1 MDDVDDVDDVDDM
14 DDMDDNSAGE
24 LIDAATDA
32 ALEAIARSLN
42 LNLDSMTEPEHFDLA
57 ISCATHILVHFI
69 RRSPDP
75 LRYAK
80 TYAKMILVSIAASL
94 ARQSKRERG
103 H

>member
-1 MDDVDDVDDVDDM
+1 M
-14 DDMDDNSAGE
+14 DDMDDNSAGG

-32 ALEAIARSLN
+32 ALEAIARSLD
-42 LNLDSMTEPEHFDLA
+42 LNVDSMTEPEHFDLA

-75 LRYAK
+75 LHYAK
-80 TYAKMILVSIAASL
+80 TYAKMIPASLAASL
-94 ARQSKRERG
+94 ARPSERERG

>member
-1 MDDVDDVDDVDDM
+1 MDDV

-32 ALEAIARSLN
+32 ALEAIARS

>member
-1 MDDVDDVDDVDDM
+1 M
-14 DDMDDNSAGE
+14 NE
-24 LIDAATDA
+24 LD
-32 ALEAIARSLN
+32 LERAIA
-42 LNLDSMTEPEHFDLA
+42 
-57 ISCATHILVHFI
+57 CATRILIHVI

>member
-1 MDDVDDVDDVDDM
+1 M
-14 DDMDDNSAGE
+14 DDMDDNAAGE
-24 LIDAATDA
+24 LIEAATDA
-32 ALEAIARSLN
+32 ALEAIARSLG
-42 LNLDSMTEPEHFDLA
+42 LNVDSMTEPEHFDLA

-80 TYAKMILVSIAASL
+80 TYAKIIPESVAASL
-94 ARQSKRERG
+94 VHQSKRERG

>member
-1 MDDVDDVDDVDDM
+1 
-14 DDMDDNSAGE
+14 MDDNAAGE

-32 ALEAIARSLN
+32 ALEAIARSLHIN
-42 LNLDSMTEPEHFDLA
+42 VDSMTEPEHFDLV

-75 LRYAK
+75 LLYAR
-80 TYAKMILVSIAASL
+80 THAKMIPMSVAASL
-94 ARQSKRERG
+94 ARQSRRERG

>member
-1 MDDVDDVDDVDDM
+1 M
-14 DDMDDNSAGE
+14 DDMDDSAAGE

-42 LNLDSMTEPEHFDLA
+42 LNVNSMTEPEHFDLA

-75 LRYAK
+75 LLYAA
-80 TYAKMILVSIAASL
+80 TYAKMIPAAVAASL